1 MSDDRDWRWII
12 SRLKAQS
19 WNMSGTQ
26 HGTIQW
32 NVIAACCYYFS
43 PLRHQHAQCVALFR
57 KISTFPLFFYISSF
71 NLVIWLYIFF
81 SKQISAIYWSPMQN
95 VQYIIGCYG
104 NCWDNQ
110 GAKEILSPYTFGNC
124 HINATTALRRLFP
137 LIMGTWVCC
146 WWYSAAACIHHI
158 TPVSVIVREHPLAI
172 ICAGGLLGMWD
183 PRGKTV

>member
-1 MSDDRDWRWII
+1 MDYKQTEGTE
-12 SRLKAQS
+12 LKHEWDSTWHHTMKCYSSLLLLFFSLEAS
-19 WNMSGTQ
+19 TCSVCSA
-26 HGTIQW
+26 IQK
-32 NVIAACCYYFS
+32 NQYIPFIF
-43 PLRHQHAQCVALFR
+43 LKLF
-57 KISTFPLFFYISSF
+57 FFYISSF

-95 VQYIIGCYG
+95 VQYIIGWYG

-146 WWYSAAACIHHI
+146 
-158 TPVSVIVREHPLAI
+158 
-172 ICAGGLLGMWD
+172 
-183 PRGKTV
+183 